1 MKFGRIFNR
10 EIRGPRERKMA
21 FGWFVSFVVLFM
33 ATSNRAQQLPV
44 GHATDFTSN
53 QYFEPPNGQVVKM
66 RLSGAEAL
74 PLPGGLLDIRQLR
87 VETFALDGQTQV
99 VVRAPQCSYSP
110 FDGVANSAGHM
121 ELQSGDGKIRVEGE
135 GFLWRQTGSSLT
147 ISNHVR
153 TLIDM
158 PGAMM

>member
-1 MKFGRIFNR
+1 MKLDAATFCLAVGAAIF
-10 EIRGPRERKMA
+10 
-21 FGWFVSFVVLFM
+21 LF
-33 ATSNRAQQLPV
+33 AGTSDRAQTLPV

-53 QYFEPPNGQVVKM
+53 QYFEPPNERQVKM

-87 VETFALDGQTQV
+87 VETFALDGRTQV

-121 ELQSGDGKIRVEGE
+121 ELQSGDGKIHVEGE

-158 PGAMM
+158 PGAVL

>member
-1 MKFGRIFNR
+1 MKFYAAIVYPAVGAAIF
-10 EIRGPRERKMA
+10 
-21 FGWFVSFVVLFM
+21 LF
-33 ATSNRAQQLPV
+33 AGTSDRAQSLPV

-53 QYFEPPNGQVVKM
+53 QYFEPPNERQVKM

-87 VETFALDGQTQV
+87 VETFALDGRTQV

-121 ELQSGDGKIRVEGE
+121 ELQSGDGKIHVEGE

-158 PGAMM
+158 PGAVL

>member
-1 MKFGRIFNR
+1 MKSGRIFNR
-10 EIRGPRERKMA
+10 EMRGPRERKMV
-21 FGWFVSFVVLFM
+21 FVWFVSFVVLFM
-33 ATSNRAQQLPV
+33 ATGNRAQQLPV

-53 QYFEPPNGQVVKM
+53 QYFEPPNERLVKM
-66 RLSGAEAL
+66 KLSGAEAL

-99 VVRAPQCSYSP
+99 IVRAPQCNYSP

-121 ELQSGDGKIRVEGE
+121 ELQSGDGKIHVQGE
-135 GFLWRQTGSSLT
+135 GFLWRQTSSSLT
-147 ISNHVR
+147 ISNHVH